1 MTDSALARAADDAAL
16 DALTV
21 SVETLAA
28 IPSRTICL
36 QLSFSKFGTRRT
48 LDVNRLDISTTPTLP
63 GKKRPKKGD
72 DAPAAEA
79 KPTDKTLLAA
89 SKRILESTELRAVGE
104 VMGRAKAY
112 IEVRAVPNSIVADG
126 TYLVP
131 IARVDEIEAEL
142 EGPMRTQFDAA
153 VDKFV
158 AAYPRL
164 HDEIKVRLGDLYDE
178 KDYPQGDRAVRAKFG
193 MKKRWLALGV
203 PDQLQT
209 VSATLWEQEKQRAEA
224 MWRDGADEITAALLG
239 GFGDLVEHMVDRL
252 GYDEDEEGNAKKR
265 VFRDSTITRV
275 ETFLDTFKDRNI
287 TDNAQLN
294 VLIDQAREVMSS
306 VEDPAVML
314 RTSDRIRDRV
324 RASFESIKAEVDQMR
339 VIVKTRGIR
348 FE

>member
-153 VDKFV
+153 VD
-158 AAYPRL
+158 AAA
-164 HDEIKVRLGDLYDE
+164 DVDDLD
-178 KDYPQGDRAVRAKFG
+178 AWF
-193 MKKRWLALGV
+193 
-203 PDQLQT
+203 
-209 VSATLWEQEKQRAEA
+209 
-224 MWRDGADEITAALLG
+224 
-239 GFGDLVEHMVDRL
+239 VEHFHRAPISQDTATYNAL
-252 GYDEDEEGNAKKR
+252 FSAKEELKKLLAG
-265 VFRDSTITRV
+265 
-275 ETFLDTFKDRNI
+275 E
-287 TDNAQLN
+287 
-294 VLIDQAREVMSS
+294 
-306 VEDPAVML
+306 
-314 RTSDRIRDRV
+314 
-324 RASFESIKAEVDQMR
+324 
-339 VIVKTRGIR
+339 
-348 FE
+348 